1 MNLPAIIKTHFDELT
16 ELCERFRVDKLF
28 AFGSVV
34 TNRFDPQASDLDLI
48 VELEAMPPVEKWE
61 MLIGLWDALE
71 KLFGLKVDL
80 LTDQPI
86 KNPYLR
92 QEVEKTK
99 RLIYDHL
106 PVLKSELEEGLNMAT
121 GK

>member
-1 MNLPAIIKTHFDELT
+1 MNLPAIIETHFEELA

-28 AFGSVV
+28 AFGSVI
-34 TNRFDPQASDLDLI
+34 TNRFDPQTSDLDLI
-48 VELEAMPPVEKWE
+48 VELEAMPPLEKGE

-92 QEVEKTK
+92 KEVEKTK
-99 RLIYDHL
+99 RLIYDRKGEK
-106 PVLKSELEEGLNMAT
+106 VFV
-121 GK
+121 

>member
-1 MNLPAIIKTHFDELT
+1 MNLPAIIETHFEELT

-48 VELEAMPPVEKWE
+48 VELEVMSPLEKGE

-99 RLIYDHL
+99 RLIYDRKGEK
-106 PVLKSELEEGLNMAT
+106 VFV
-121 GK
+121 

>member
-34 TNRFDPQASDLDLI
+34 TNRFDPQASNLDLI
-48 VELEAMPPVEKWE
+48 VELEAMPPVEKGE

>member
-1 MNLPAIIKTHFDELT
+1 MNLPAIIETHFDELT
-16 ELCERFRVDKLF
+16 KLCERFRVEKIF
-28 AFGSVV
+28 AFGSVI
-34 TNRFDPQASDLDLI
+34 TNRFDARTSDLDLI
-48 VELEAMPPVEKWE
+48 VEMESMPPLEKGE

-71 KLFGLKVDL
+71 KLFGLKIDL

-99 RLIYDHL
+99 HLIYDRKREKIFIRH
-106 PVLKSELEEGLNMAT
+106 SASH
-121 GK
+121 

>member
-34 TNRFDPQASDLDLI
+34 TNRFAPQASDLDLI
-48 VELEAMPPVEKWE
+48 VELEAMPPVEKGE

-99 RLIYDHL
+99 RLIYDYL

>member
-48 VELEAMPPVEKWE
+48 VELEAMPPVEKGE

-99 RLIYDHL
+99 RLIYDYL